1 MTEGFD
7 DSIRNVFGLRPRLV
21 KSFAGIMESDTGRP
35 GFFHRGEQGWMDD
48 GLAWRLTMTREIS
61 IDKYPLKENVYAL
74 KTTIVTIWS

>member
-48 GLAWRLTMTREIS
+48 GLA
-61 IDKYPLKENVYAL
+61 
-74 KTTIVTIWS
+74 